1 MRRLVYS
8 GHTGQHPVLI
18 TDEITQRSL
27 RFGTEE
33 RQSCIDMS
41 EPWVLQLA
49 YTRWMMTALLL
60 CPHPRS
66 ILLFGLGG
74 GALPHFLHHH
84 HPQAQLDIVEKEQVV
99 IDLACQY
106 FSLPCQEPVR
116 IFHQDA
122 LQFLRYEPYSD
133 YQLAFLDIFGP
144 GVMAE
149 ALFDATLYQQILARL
164 TPDGVLAINLWNGEP
179 RLYQRALQAVKE
191 GSQGQLL
198 QLQLTKRSN
207 VILLAF
213 PRQIPWRALK
223 RARKNIP
230 QAMQQYR
237 LDFARYIKRLRR
249 TNRLGMLADLFD
261 RLG

>member
-1 MRRLVYS
+1 MRQLVYS

-18 TDEITQRSL
+18 TDELTQRSL

-33 RQSCIDMS
+33 RQSCIDL
-41 EPWVLQLA
+41 EAPWQLQLA

-60 CPHPRS
+60 CPAPRS

-84 HPQAQLDIVEKEQVV
+84 HPQAEFDIVEKERVV
-99 IDLACQY
+99 IDLAHQY
-106 FSLPCQEPVR
+106 FNLPNLDTLR

-122 LQFLRYEPYSD
+122 QHFLQTAPRAGYH
-133 YQLAFLDIFGP
+133 LALLDIFGP

-149 ALFDATLYQQILARL
+149 ALFDATLYRQILKRL
-164 TPDGVLAINLWNGEP
+164 TPGGVLAVNLWSGEKA
-179 RLYQRALQAVKE
+179 LYRRALQAVKE
-191 GSQGQLL
+191 GAENHLL
-198 QLQLTKRSN
+198 QLQVSKRSN

-213 PRQIPWRALK
+213 PKAIPWKALK

-230 QAMQQYR
+230 QATQRYG
-237 LDFARYIKRLRR
+237 LDFAKYLKRLRR